1 MQVRNR
7 KIMSLKKSWFT
18 WIVWAIY
25 SIMLC
30 SFFATYI
37 NAQCN
42 ALKFGKYA
50 TILTVCL
57 AGAGILGLYRL
68 LCLLY
73 EKWGHMLW
81 DVSSRSQSLLE
92 IFAVMSLFAGAILVR
107 INQYVN
113 YFTGCYGTMDFYTM
127 ATVKDGGSIPSV
139 SHGASYLYTGMLSG
153 LFSLFGNK
161 QSVGIV
167 MQIVLQLAG
176 ILLFYFA
183 VRNLAGKME
192 AVISMAVL
200 VFFPAMVQYSFTL
213 MPENLYFF
221 LFSGMLF
228 LIALY
233 KSFEEKRERKTA
245 VSVILLALIGIGI
258 GYMAYLDVIGMLLLA
273 GTCFIILTKKR
284 KRGINIAYI
293 SVTTGGSVLALL
305 ALFFAEAFLENTT
318 VWNAFFSWWN
328 LYFAKFAWNYM
339 IAGPDVTLACSLMI
353 CAGAAWCIFSFL
365 RKKEDNGCFY
375 MLSLVVLALFVS
387 FGSQNM
393 SYQLLITAFWS
404 ILAAMGITSVMFVKE
419 PQGVTQEP
427 LTVLTVD
434 GVCGKEMKS
443 RTENLQV
450 KEMQTREIL
459 PKETESN
466 NMDHTEKK
474 PVQFIEN
481 PLPLPKKHVK
491 KTMDYSFEPEEHLMK
506 YDIEVSDDDDFDL
519 Q

>member
-7 KIMSLKKSWFT
+7 KIMGLKKSWFT

-25 SIMLC
+25 SLMLC

-42 ALKFGKYA
+42 ILKLGKYA

-57 AGAGILGLYRL
+57 AGVGILGVYRL
-68 LCLLY
+68 LCLVY
-73 EKWGHMLW
+73 EKWGYMLW
-81 DVSSRSQSLLE
+81 NVSEHSKNLLE
-92 IFAVMSLFAGAILVR
+92 AFSVMSLFAGAILVR

-113 YFTGCYGTMDFYTM
+113 HFTGCYGTMEFYTM
-127 ATVKDGGSIPSV
+127 ATVKDGGSIPAV

-153 LFSLFGNK
+153 VFSLFGNK
-161 QSVGIV
+161 LSVGIV
-167 MQIVLQLAG
+167 MQIVLQLTG

-183 VRNLAGKME
+183 VRNLAGRME
-192 AVISMAVL
+192 AVISLAVL
-200 VFFPAMVQYSFTL
+200 VFFPAMIKYSFTL

-228 LIALY
+228 LIGLY
-233 KSFEEKRERKTA
+233 KKFEEKRERMTA
-245 VSVILLALIGIGI
+245 VSVILLTFIGVGI

-273 GTCFIILTKKR
+273 GVCFAILTMKR
-284 KRGINIAYI
+284 KTGRNIVFISVVAGV
-293 SVTTGGSVLALL
+293 SVTT
-305 ALFFAEAFLENTT
+305 LFVMLFLEAFLGNTT
-318 VWNAFFSWWN
+318 VLNSFFSWWN

-339 IAGPDVTLACSLMI
+339 IAGPDVTLVCNLMI

-365 RKKEDNGCFY
+365 RKKENNDCFY

-393 SYQLLITAFWS
+393 SYQLLLTAFWS
-404 ILAAMGITSVMFVKE
+404 VLAAMGITSVMFVKE
-419 PQGVTQEP
+419 PQGVPEESVN
-427 LTVLTVD
+427 VLTVD

-443 RTENLQV
+443 GTENLQM
-450 KEMQTREIL
+450 KEMQTSEIL
-459 PKETESN
+459 SKETESK
-466 NMDHTEKK
+466 NMENAEKK

-491 KTMDYSFEPEEHLMK
+491 KTMDYSFEPEAHLMK

-519 Q
+519 L